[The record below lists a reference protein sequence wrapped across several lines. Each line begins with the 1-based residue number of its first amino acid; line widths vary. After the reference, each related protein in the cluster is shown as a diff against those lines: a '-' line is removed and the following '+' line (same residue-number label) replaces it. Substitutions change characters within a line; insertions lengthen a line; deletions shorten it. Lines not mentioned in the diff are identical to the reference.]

1 MMADTLG
8 LAYPCC
14 WTLLLQRC
22 VSLVQ
27 QVIAP
32 SELLEKPG
40 AVLRHPPDDCCVQLA
55 CVHPCMMSQR
65 TALHAAT

>member
-8 LAYPCC
+8 LACPCC

-32 SELLEKPG
+32 SELIENTWRS
-40 AVLRHPPDDCCVQLA
+40 A
-55 CVHPCMMSQR
+55 
-65 TALHAAT
+65 TAPTR